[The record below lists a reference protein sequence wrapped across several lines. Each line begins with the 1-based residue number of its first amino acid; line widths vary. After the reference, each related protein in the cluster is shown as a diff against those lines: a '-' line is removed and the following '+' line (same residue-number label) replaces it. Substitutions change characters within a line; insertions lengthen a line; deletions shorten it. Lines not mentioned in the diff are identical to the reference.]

1 MGKSLLFKVVNE
13 YSDAALYDC
22 IESIVE
28 KPQEL
33 YGVLSILSSEAHS
46 LLHYSVYS
54 HSTRLSFPN
63 TNSHSKTSVFIFHFI
78 FLTQKL

>member
-13 YSDAALYDC
+13 YSDAALCDC
-22 IESIVE
+22 VESIVE

-33 YGVLSILSSEAHS
+33 YGVLSILTLKLIIA
-46 LLHYSVYS
+46 LLCIFSFHQI
-54 HSTRLSFPN
+54 LSFPN